1 MDCMDGYLRIAINT
15 LEEFGS
21 SLSMTECRTADILV
35 VFQVKKQNNTSQY
48 LVTAKCFSNI
58 LNTKGKFPNKTVFHM
73 MDISSKK
80 DKLVIFGGT

>member
-35 VFQVKKQNNTSQY
+35 VFQVKK
-48 LVTAKCFSNI
+48 
-58 LNTKGKFPNKTVFHM
+58 
-73 MDISSKK
+73 
-80 DKLVIFGGT
+80 